1 MRKPI
6 ICIAPPP
13 AVEPMFFND
22 GWMVNK
28 KYFMAV
34 TAAGGVPVLATD
46 IEMVDEYAK
55 VCDGL
60 ILTGSAMFIPSP
72 EHGPQGKVLEKQRR
86 DPQDREL
93 FYAFQRAGKPI
104 FGICRGMQ
112 LINVFYGG
120 DMVQDLGPEL
130 NVFHKSIE
138 LDQVHAI
145 RTADG
150 SIVRELY
157 GEVFTSNSYHH
168 QSVGR
173 IGAGLRATAWVEA
186 GFPEAI
192 EHESLPIFAV
202 QFHPE
207 RMTGELLRPDAVDG
221 GKLFRRFLEL
231 CAAQKG

>member
-1 MRKPI
+1 
-6 ICIAPPP
+6 
-13 AVEPMFFND
+13 
-22 GWMVNK
+22 
-28 KYFMAV
+28 
-34 TAAGGVPVLATD
+34 
-46 IEMVDEYAK
+46 
-55 VCDGL
+55 
-60 ILTGSAMFIPSP
+60 
-72 EHGPQGKVLEKQRR
+72 
-86 DPQDREL
+86 
-93 FYAFQRAGKPI
+93 
-104 FGICRGMQ
+104 
-112 LINVFYGG
+112 
-120 DMVQDLGPEL
+120 MVQDLGPEL

-145 RTADG
+145 RTAEG